1 MTHHFARLPRFV
13 PAALTI
19 TLIAAPAF
27 ASGASSGSS
36 SGSAA
41 SAPRPPVSAVASFNG
56 TAYLKTSNTVL
67 YDGKTYGLARLA
79 VQGLIDQCNEFRKG
93 AYGLPPVSPPE
104 SVLAALDVLVHEKYF
119 DTNKALTVIT
129 GSGLDLVDM
138 RRWLSDLKATMSLG
152 KPPSVP
158 PNCAQFKLG
167 EIRNGTLWRD
177 GLVYQLRYNTHKAL
191 ARQASRAPAPPRLA
205 VAFEDAPK
213 STHLGQSCR
222 EVVAPDDLSPAMSPE
237 SRPCIWDLFPYI
249 SYLNWPF
256 VLSGRVQYGPMRGMF
271 ETIVPIAVDHGQ
283 SIPASVFEI
292 PAGFSVIGP

>member
-1 MTHHFARLPRFV
+1 MTHHIAQLIRFGSAV
-13 PAALTI
+13 LSITFGAATV
-19 TLIAAPAF
+19 F
-27 ASGASSGSS
+27 ASGSSS

-41 SAPRPPVSAVASFNG
+41 SAPRPPVSAVANFNG

-67 YDGKTYGLARLA
+67 LDGKTYGLARLA

-158 PNCAQFKLG
+158 PDCAQFKLG
-167 EIRNGTLWRD
+167 KIRNGTLWRD
-177 GLVYQLRYNTHKAL
+177 GLVYQLRYNTRKAF
-191 ARQASRAPAPPRLA
+191 AHRASRAPAPPRLA

-213 STHLGQSCR
+213 LTYLGQSCR
-222 EVVAPDDLSPAMSPE
+222 EVVAPNDLSPE

-256 VLSGRVQYGPMRGMF
+256 VLSGRVQYGPTRGMF
-271 ETIVPIAVDHGQ
+271 ETTVPIAVEHGQ
-283 SIPASVFEI
+283 SIPSSVFEI
-292 PAGFSVIGP
+292 PAGFAVIGP